1 VTSSAP
7 SRATRFDPIAKSYYK
22 LGATNVKLR
31 GASEASDG
39 ERAMSVVPERTDE
52 PVVEFTVRAVVAGIL
67 FGVLFGAANA
77 YLGLRVGLTVSTSIP
92 IAVLTVALFKLMRQR
107 RDSVVL
113 EANIS
118 QTIGS
123 ASSSLAAGTIFTI
136 PALFL
141 WGMTPPFW
149 QVAILALLGG
159 LLGIAAMVPL
169 RRLLIVRS
177 ADELPYPEGTA
188 CAEVLRA
195 TTSAGSGGR
204 WIFIGLAV
212 GAVVKLALG
221 AFMLM
226 PSDIAAHLPVLPK
239 AEVALEIAP
248 ALLAVGYILGYRQS
262 AIMVSGSLISA
273 IVLTPLIAAFGAGL
287 SAPMFP
293 EAKLTIAEMSAG
305 QIWSRYVRYIGAGA
319 VAAAGIAAVFRAL
332 PTMWTSF
339 SAVVKGMKKGGVE
352 GSDEAT
358 PRTDRDVPSW
368 IVLVIPAL
376 VVLTLVAVPGLLAGN
391 MSLVPRIVA
400 ALGVAI
406 FGVAFVVV
414 SSRIVGLI
422 GVSSNP
428 TSAMTLVT
436 LLGVSVTFVLL
447 GWSDPSARAAILTVG
462 TVVCIAAS
470 KAGDISQDLKT
481 GFLLGATP
489 AKQQFGQFIGAA
501 FACWAIAGTVLLL
514 GQAFTFGSPELP
526 APQATLMKTVIEGVL
541 SGSLPWGL
549 VGTGAALSVTALIAG
564 LPGLAFAV
572 GIYLPL
578 GSLTPIFVGGIVRR
592 IVDARRGGKPTE
604 NDPGVLGASG
614 MIAGEGLAGVL
625 IAVLVATSG
634 KWPESAFSRALASM
648 RFAAKDFTYLE
659 GTAAIVAGI
668 IVVLA
673 VCGVLYRA
681 GRSAADDLSPES

>member
-1 VTSSAP
+1 MH
-7 SRATRFDPIAKSYYK
+7 SR
-22 LGATNVKLR
+22 
-31 GASEASDG
+31 E
-39 ERAMSVVPERTDE
+39 ESVI
-52 PVVEFTVRAVVAGIL
+52 EFTFRAVVAGIV
-67 FGVLFGAANA
+67 FGILFGAANA

-92 IAVLTVALFKLMRQR
+92 IAVLTVALFKLMRAR
-107 RDSVVL
+107 EGVLL

-141 WGMTPPFW
+141 WGMAPPFW

-159 LLGIAAMVPL
+159 FLGIAAMVPL

-177 ADELPYPEGTA
+177 ANELPYPEGTA

-195 TTSAGSGGR
+195 TTATTGSGGR

-212 GAVVKLALG
+212 GALVKIALS
-221 AFMLM
+221 ALVLL
-226 PSDIAAHLPVLPK
+226 PSELSAHLPVLPK
-239 AEVALEIAP
+239 AEIGLEIAP

-273 IVLTPLIAAFGAGL
+273 IVLTPLIAVVGNAL
-287 SAPMFP
+287 PTPLFP
-293 EAKLTIAEMSAG
+293 ETTKLIGELSAG

-319 VAAAGIAAVFRAL
+319 VAAAGIAAVIKAF
-332 PTMWTSF
+332 PTMASSF
-339 SAVVKGMKKGGVE
+339 AAVVRGLRGGK
-352 GSDEAT
+352 SEAT
-358 PRTDRDVPSW
+358 GERTDRDVPSW
-368 IVLVIPAL
+368 VVLFVPAL

-391 MSLVPRIVA
+391 MAFAPRLVA
-400 ALGVAI
+400 AIGVAI
-406 FGVAFVVV
+406 FGVCFVVV

-436 LLGVSVTFVLL
+436 LLGVSIVFVAL

-481 GFLLGATP
+481 GFLVGATP
-489 AKQQFGQFIGAA
+489 ARQQFGQFIGAS
-501 FACWAIAGTVLLL
+501 FACWAVAGTVLLL
-514 GQAFTFGSPELP
+514 GQQYTFGSPEMP

-549 VGTGAALSVTALIAG
+549 VGTGAALSICALIAG

-578 GSLTPIFVGGIVRR
+578 GSLTPIWVGGITRR
-592 IVDARRGGKPTE
+592 IVEKRSKGKAAE
-604 NDPGVLGASG
+604 SDPGVLAASG
-614 MIAGEGLAGVL
+614 MIAGEGLTGVL
-625 IAVLVATSG
+625 IALGAGFGYKPGDTPAIDG
-634 KWPESAFSRALASM
+634 LA
-648 RFAAKDFTYLE
+648 
-659 GTAAIVAGI
+659 GTLLGI
-668 IVVLA
+668 AVVIG
-673 VCGVLYRA
+673 VCWLLYRA
-681 GRSAADDLSPES
+681 GRSFGPEGTDAVEASTSAK

>member
-1 VTSSAP
+1 M
-7 SRATRFDPIAKSYYK
+7 RE
-22 LGATNVKLR
+22 N
-31 GASEASDG
+31 E
-39 ERAMSVVPERTDE
+39 SVI
-52 PVVEFTVRAVVAGIL
+52 EFTTRAVAAGIA

-92 IAVLTVALFKLMRQR
+92 IAVLTVALFKVMRSR
-107 RDSVVL
+107 GDMIL
-113 EANIS
+113 EANLS

-141 WGMTPPFW
+141 WGMAPPFW

-159 LLGIAAMVPL
+159 FLGIAAMVPL

-177 ADELPYPEGTA
+177 TDELPYPEGTA

-195 TTSAGSGGR
+195 TTSTAAAGGK

-212 GAVVKLALG
+212 GVAVKLALG
-221 AFMLM
+221 AFVLA
-226 PSDIAAHLPVLPK
+226 PSELAMHAPVLPK
-239 AEVALEIAP
+239 AELALEIAP

-262 AIMVSGSLISA
+262 AIMVSGSMISA
-273 IVLTPLIAAFGAGL
+273 IVLTPIIALVGAGL
-287 SAPMFP
+287 TAPLFP
-293 EAKLTIAEMSAG
+293 EMKVPIAELSAG

-319 VAAAGIAAVFRAL
+319 VAAAGIFAVARAL
-332 PTMWTSF
+332 PTMWSSF
-339 SAVVKGMKKGGVE
+339 SAVLKGLRRGGGEVAD
-352 GSDEAT
+352 GDAT
-358 PRTDRDVPSW
+358 PRTDRDVPNW
-368 IVLVIPAL
+368 VVLVVPVL
-376 VVLTLVAVPGLLAGN
+376 VVITLVAVPDLFAGN
-391 MSLVPRIVA
+391 MNASQRLVA

-436 LLGVSVTFVLL
+436 LLGVSIVFVLC
-447 GWSDPSARAAILTVG
+447 GWTDPSARAAILTVG

-481 GFLLGATP
+481 GFLVGATP
-489 AKQQFGQFIGAA
+489 ARQQFGQFIGAA
-501 FACWAIAGTVLLL
+501 CACWAVAGTVLLL
-514 GQAFTFGSPELP
+514 GKAFTFGSPDLP

-549 VGTGAALSVTALIAG
+549 VGVGAALAICALIAG

-578 GSLTPIFVGGIVRR
+578 GSLTPIFVGGIVAR
-592 IVDARRGGKPTE
+592 IVAARRKGNVPE
-604 NDPGVLGASG
+604 SDPGVLAASG
-614 MIAGEGLAGVL
+614 MIAGEGLAGVF
-625 IAVLVATSG
+625 IAFMVASSG
-634 KWPESAFSRALASM
+634 WWPNSALASTLKSM
-648 RFAAKDFTYLE
+648 RFAAKDFTWLA
-659 GTAAIVAGI
+659 GPAAVIAGI
-668 IVVLA
+668 AIVLA
-673 VCGVLYRA
+673 VCALLYRSAQSAESQPA
-681 GRSAADDLSPES
+681 GS

>member
-1 VTSSAP
+1 MNNDI
-7 SRATRFDPIAKSYYK
+7 R
-22 LGATNVKLR
+22 
-31 GASEASDG
+31 
-39 ERAMSVVPERTDE
+39 
-52 PVVEFTVRAVVAGIL
+52 EFTLRAVVAGII
-67 FGVLFGAANA
+67 FGVVFGSANA

-92 IAVLTVALFKLMRQR
+92 IAVLTVLFLSIMPKRGE
-107 RDSVVL
+107 VIL
-113 EANIS
+113 EANIA

-123 ASSSLAAGTIFTI
+123 ASSSLATGTIFTI

-141 WGMTPPFW
+141 WGMTPPFM
-149 QVAILALLGG
+149 QVALLALLGG
-159 LLGIAAMVPL
+159 FLGIAAMIPL

-195 TTSAGSGGR
+195 TTATSSSGGR
-204 WIFIGLAV
+204 WIFIGIAV

-221 AFMLM
+221 AFALM
-226 PSDIAAHLPVLPK
+226 PSTLSMSVPLMAK
-239 AEVALEIAP
+239 AELALEIAP

-273 IVLTPLIAAFGAGL
+273 IVLTPVIALVGANL
-287 SAPMFP
+287 TAPLFP
-293 EAKLTIAEMSAG
+293 EMKLAIGAMTAS

-319 VAAAGIAAVFRAL
+319 VAAAGIFAVARAL
-332 PTMWTSF
+332 PTMWSSF
-339 SAVVKGMKKGGVE
+339 AAVIKGLRSEQGVNDA
-352 GSDEAT
+352 STDE
-358 PRTDRDVPSW
+358 RDRDLPSW
-368 IVLVIPAL
+368 VVLVVPLL
-376 VVLTLVAVPGLLAGN
+376 VVITLVSVPGLFAGN
-391 MSLVPRIVA
+391 MAFMPRLVSAI
-400 ALGVAI
+400 GVAI

-436 LLGVSVTFVLL
+436 LLGVSVVFVLL
-447 GWSDPSARAAILTVG
+447 GWRDPSARAAILTVG

-481 GFLLGATP
+481 GFLVGATP

-501 FACWAIAGTVLLL
+501 FACWAVAGTVLLL
-514 GQAFTFGSPELP
+514 GKAFTFGSPDLP

-549 VGTGAALSVTALIAG
+549 VGVGAALTICALIAG

-578 GSLTPIFVGGIVRR
+578 SSLTPIFVGGVIRR
-592 IVDARRGGKPTE
+592 MVDAKREEKKNE
-604 NDPGVLGASG
+604 SDKGVLAASG
-614 MIAGEGLAGVL
+614 MIAGEGLAGVA
-625 IAVLVATSG
+625 IAFLVGAMHWNMKKETL
-634 KWPESAFSRALASM
+634 LA
-648 RFAAKDFTYLE
+648 
-659 GTAAIVAGI
+659 GPTAAIAG
-668 IVVLA
+668 VVLVIA
-673 VCGVLYRA
+673 ISTMLYRA
-681 GRSAADDLSPES
+681 ARA

>member
-1 VTSSAP
+1 MTVVT
-7 SRATRFDPIAKSYYK
+7 
-22 LGATNVKLR
+22 
-31 GASEASDG
+31 
-39 ERAMSVVPERTDE
+39 ERNESI
-52 PVVEFTVRAVVAGIL
+52 VEFTVRAVVAGIL

-92 IAVLTVALFKLMRQR
+92 IAVLTVALFRLMPQR
-107 RDSVVL
+107 NGSMIL

-141 WGMTPPFW
+141 WGMAPPFW

-159 LLGIAAMVPL
+159 FLGISAMVPL
-169 RRLLIVRS
+169 RRLLIVKS

-195 TTSAGSGGR
+195 TTTSATGGQ

-212 GAVVKLALG
+212 GAIVKLALG
-221 AFMLM
+221 AFVLF
-226 PSDIAAHLPVLPK
+226 PSELAMHLPVLPK
-239 AEVALEIAP
+239 AELALEIAP

-273 IVLTPLIAAFGAGL
+273 VVLTPLIALVGASL
-287 SAPMFP
+287 TAPLFP
-293 EAKLTIAEMSAG
+293 EMSTPIADMTAG

-319 VAAAGIAAVFRAL
+319 VAAAGIVAVARAL
-332 PTMWTSF
+332 PTMWSSF
-339 SAVVKGMKKGGVE
+339 SAVIKGVRGSGLGAGGDAGV
-352 GSDEAT
+352 A
-358 PRTDRDVPSW
+358 RTDRDVPSW
-368 IVLVIPAL
+368 IVLVVPAL
-376 VVLTLVAVPGLLAGN
+376 IVITLIAVPDIFAGN
-391 MSLVPRIVA
+391 MTLIPRTVA
-400 ALGVAI
+400 ALGVAV
-406 FGVAFVVV
+406 FGVCFVVV

-436 LLGVSVTFVLL
+436 LLGVSVIFVMS

-462 TVVCIAAS
+462 TIVCIAAS

-481 GFLLGATP
+481 GYLVGATP

-514 GQAFTFGSPELP
+514 GNAFTFGSPELP

-541 SGSLPWGL
+541 AGSLPWGL
-549 VGTGAALSVTALIAG
+549 VGTGAGLSICALIAG

-592 IVDARRGGKPTE
+592 MVDARRGGKAGE
-604 NDPGVLGASG
+604 SDPGVLGASG

-625 IAVLVATSG
+625 IAFLVASAG
-634 KWPESAFSRALASM
+634 KWSESAFARALEAVHFAS
-648 RFAAKDFTYLE
+648 KDFTYI
-659 GTAAIVAGI
+659 GSSAAVVCGI
-668 IVVLA
+668 AVVLA
-673 VCGVLYRA
+673 VCALLYRA
-681 GRSAADDLSPES
+681 GRSGSEGDAKPGE